1 MAAQILVSRSSVQA
15 VRYLLDT
22 NVVIGLLGGQ
32 AASVAL
38 VKAANCQLAEMA
50 VSQITRLEL
59 LGFAGIGADGAQT
72 IESFLSSIKV
82 LPISA
87 EVEAQVI
94 ALRQGRK
101 IKLPDAIVAATA
113 LAHGLE
119 LLTLDVS
126 LARSFQVLTQND

>member
-1 MAAQILVSRSSVQA
+1 MQA